1 MNIVL
6 LRGRLSRPA
15 ELRVLPSGD
24 QLAAYEVTVPR
35 AGERA
40 DTVPVVWHEPP
51 SAAQN
56 LDVDEEVVV
65 VGRVVRR
72 FFQAGGR
79 TGSRTEVVA
88 EAVVPSRRRKRAED
102 AVEAALRRAKDQAAV
117 PTG

>member
-24 QLAAYEVTVPR
+24 PMVAYEVTIPR
-35 AGERA
+35 PEERA
-40 DTVPVVWHEPP
+40 DTVPVVWHRPP
-51 SAAQN
+51 GSASS
-56 LDVDEEVVV
+56 LDVDEDVVV

-72 FFQAGGR
+72 FFRAGGR

-88 EAVVPSRRRKRAED
+88 EIVVPSRQRKRAT
-102 AVEAALRRAKDQAAV
+102 AALEAALRRAEEEEAV
-117 PTG
+117 TAG